1 MAIGYCKGTPAKK
14 VAILLEPRKSPSWD
28 PCVSRFVEPSLCT
41 DIRVKGTERIKDR
54 NDIALLETIVPVLAP
69 EGKDGS
75 SFRCTRKRILRLRSF
90 DVAVALG
97 ISGCPHDVCKV
108 AGQCTY
114 LSQFR
119 ECV

>member
-1 MAIGYCKGTPAKK
+1 MG
-14 VAILLEPRKSPSWD
+14 V
-28 PCVSRFVEPSLCT
+28 
-41 DIRVKGTERIKDR
+41 
-54 NDIALLETIVPVLAP
+54 LETIVPVLAP

-75 SFRCTRKRILRLRSF
+75 SFRCTCKRILRLKSF

-97 ISGCPHDVCKV
+97 ISGCPHHVCKM
-108 AGQCTY
+108 AGQFTY